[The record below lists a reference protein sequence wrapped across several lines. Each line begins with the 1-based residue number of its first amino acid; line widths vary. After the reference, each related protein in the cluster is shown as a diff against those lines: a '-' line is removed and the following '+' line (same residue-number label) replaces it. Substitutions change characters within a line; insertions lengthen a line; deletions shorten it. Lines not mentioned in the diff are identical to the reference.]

1 MMFFKRNKK
10 AQTANILNLIVAI
23 VLIIAA
29 ALPVTLEQFI
39 RKNKCKDMLL
49 TMLPYQARQRQL
61 LIWCPFS

>member
-1 MMFFKRNKK
+1 MFFKRNKK

-39 RKNKCKDMLL
+39 RK
-49 TMLPYQARQRQL
+49 RQL